1 MYISYTYYIHL
12 IYILHLYCILCT
24 HYTTYIHIIHINIYI
39 YYINIHIK
47 KSMYKEELSNGLD
60 QLYDG
65 LCVIV
70 PQCFLSSPNRAASP
84 HGEGSL
90 KGQMPGP
97 WIVGGHNPGYLADQ
111 PYQAGSAIEFIA
123 YDDKPAA
130 QGRVLATVEDTIDRD
145 GHGCW
150 LDIQIRCVEDDDLV
164 WWLGKGPG
172 SKYKGRFQ
180 LHLCHEQVAKCRRIT
195 KKEIVQFHTDS
206 LRTVTALDIKNR
218 VVAAWWLVDP
228 AKGDFESFRASSLKG
243 AAQKAKATPARDLL
257 DFEPSDEGP
266 EDDPGHPGLAGLDA
280 PRSLAEKLEAL
291 KRETAPAGQARKG
304 TKKRKKET
312 EAKQPGRRSALR
324 SQSVSKPKQE
334 KAKRPRVTF
343 AEEPLWFGRNEAD
356 DSEENEETDESEEE
370 EQDKK
375 KKDKKEKKAKSS
387 SRRSK
392 KKADRGPFGAG
403 RKVSYGSDSG
413 RKDDSESSEDSEES
427 SFQAG
432 VPEKK
437 SQQLVLMEYADHKP
451 GRLAARLLQKM
462 AQIASRTGAPMNS
475 VLAANVTRTP
485 QAAVQYYLTVLY
497 PQHKE
502 KMPLRLQREMRT
514 LAQALDYLGAGELE
528 RCADLVAQRLKA
540 LELTIHDQG
549 WSRAQFLELIPLE
562 TAGLADAEEQ
572 RMASKEQLME
582 AKMRKWLMGQRG
594 GPKGEIQATE
604 DVRAQ
609 PGKGKWKGGKKGDR
623 GKGKGA
629 EPPSKDKPPVA

>member
-1 MYISYTYYIHL
+1 MTSRIGWPL
-12 IYILHLYCILCT
+12 
-24 HYTTYIHIIHINIYI
+24 
-39 YYINIHIK
+39 
-47 KSMYKEELSNGLD
+47 
-60 QLYDG
+60 
-65 LCVIV
+65 
-70 PQCFLSSPNRAASP
+70 
-84 HGEGSL
+84 
-90 KGQMPGP
+90 
-97 WIVGGHNPGYLADQ
+97 GGWF
-111 PYQAGSAIEFIA
+111 E
-123 YDDKPAA
+123 
-130 QGRVLATVEDTIDRD
+130 
-145 GHGCW
+145 
-150 LDIQIRCVEDDDLV
+150 
-164 WWLGKGPG
+164 
-172 SKYKGRFQ
+172 
-180 LHLCHEQVAKCRRIT
+180 
-195 KKEIVQFHTDS
+195 
-206 LRTVTALDIKNR
+206 
-218 VVAAWWLVDP
+218 P
-228 AKGDFESFRASSLKG
+228 AKGDFESFRASCLKG
-243 AAQKAKATPARDLL
+243 AAQTAKAAPSRDLL

-266 EDDPGHPGLAGLDA
+266 EDDPGHTGLAGLDA

-312 EAKQPGRRSALR
+312 EAKPPGRKSALR
-324 SQSVSKPKQE
+324 SQSVGKPRQE
-334 KAKRPRVTF
+334 KSKRPRVTI
-343 AEEPLWFGRNEAD
+343 AEEPVWFGRNEAD
-356 DSEENEETDESEEE
+356 ASEDDEDTDESEED
-370 EQDKK
+370 EQEKK
-375 KKDKKEKKAKSS
+375 KKDKKGKKAKSS

-403 RKVSYGSDSG
+403 REVSYGSDSG

-462 AQIASRTGAPMNS
+462 AQVASRTGAPMNS

-572 RMASKEQLME
+572 RMASKEQLMKQKWGSGSWATKE
-582 AKMRKWLMGQRG
+582 VRK
-594 GPKGEIQATE
+594 E
-604 DVRAQ
+604 
-609 PGKGKWKGGKKGDR
+609 
-623 GKGKGA
+623 
-629 EPPSKDKPPVA
+629 KPRRPRT

>member
-1 MYISYTYYIHL
+1 
-12 IYILHLYCILCT
+12 
-24 HYTTYIHIIHINIYI
+24 
-39 YYINIHIK
+39 
-47 KSMYKEELSNGLD
+47 
-60 QLYDG
+60 
-65 LCVIV
+65 
-70 PQCFLSSPNRAASP
+70 
-84 HGEGSL
+84 
-90 KGQMPGP
+90 MPGP

-150 LDIQIRCVEDDDLV
+150 LDIQIRCAEDDDLV

-172 SKYKGRFQ
+172 AKFKGRFQ
-180 LHLCHEQVAKCRRIT
+180 LHLCHEQVAKCKRIT
-195 KKEIVQFHTDS
+195 KKEIAQFHTDS
-206 LRTVTALDIKNR
+206 LRTLTALDIKNR
-218 VVAAWWLVDP
+218 VAAWWLVEP
-228 AKGDFESFRASSLKG
+228 SKGDFESFRASCLKG
-243 AAQKAKATPARDLL
+243 AAQAAKATPARDPL
-257 DFEPSDEGP
+257 DFEPSEDGL
-266 EDDPGHPGLAGLDA
+266 EDDPRHAGLAGLDA
-280 PRSLAEKLEAL
+280 PRSLAEKLEAF
-291 KRETAPAGQARKG
+291 KRETAPAGQTRRS
-304 TKKRKKET
+304 TKKRKKGS
-312 EAKQPGRRSALR
+312 EAKEPERRSALR
-324 SQSVSKPKQE
+324 SQSASRSKQE
-334 KAKRPRVTF
+334 KGKRPRVTF
-343 AEEPLWFGRNEAD
+343 AEEPVWFGRSGAD
-356 DSEENEETDESEEE
+356 ESEDDEETDGSEETE
-370 EQDKK
+370 REKK
-375 KKDKKEKKAKSS
+375 KKEKKGKKAKSS
-387 SRRSK
+387 TK
-392 KKADRGPFGAG
+392 KQKDKADRGPFGAG

-413 RKDDSESSEDSEES
+413 RKDDSDSSEDSDES

-462 AQIASRTGAPMNS
+462 AQVASRTGAPLNS
-475 VLAANVTRTP
+475 VLAANVTKTP

-497 PQHKE
+497 PQ
-502 KMPLRLQREMRT
+502 LRLQREIRT

-594 GPKGEIQATE
+594 GSKGEGQAIE
-604 DVRAQ
+604 DVKAQ

-629 EPPSKDKPPVA
+629 EPPSKEKPPVA